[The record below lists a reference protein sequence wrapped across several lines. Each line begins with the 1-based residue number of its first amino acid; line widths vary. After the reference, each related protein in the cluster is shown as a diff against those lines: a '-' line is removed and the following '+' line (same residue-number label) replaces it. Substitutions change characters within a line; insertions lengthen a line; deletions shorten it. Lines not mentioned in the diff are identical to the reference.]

1 MMTSAA
7 FYLALMFCLGT
18 CAVVNIVP
26 EISEDK
32 TDEVIKDLEE
42 IVEELK
48 VDEMLIQNSK
58 VNVSLENTNMGVKYV
73 PTMKC
78 NWDGR
83 TGNCCFR
90 FYLITSKICVRMEVS
105 YPYVNYHVKSGIHT
119 VGNGY
124 LSNHYDEHEVDI
136 RFGYFKFELELKL
149 RFISSEG
156 IVMCFKADYKT
167 HTYKFD
173 NLVGCTITCFKN
185 SGCNRSPSMSIV

>member
-90 FYLITSKICVRMEVS
+90 FYLITSK
-105 YPYVNYHVKSGIHT
+105 
-119 VGNGY
+119 
-124 LSNHYDEHEVDI
+124 NHYDEHEVDI